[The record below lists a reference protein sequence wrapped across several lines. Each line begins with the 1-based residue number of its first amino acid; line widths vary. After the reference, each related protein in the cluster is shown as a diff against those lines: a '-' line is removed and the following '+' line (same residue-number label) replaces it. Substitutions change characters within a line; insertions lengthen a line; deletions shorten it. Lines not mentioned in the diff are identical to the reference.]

1 MIMMMIM
8 MMIMR
13 SRVRMMRMIMGGTG
27 QEPGWFLLKIRG
39 GLGELGECGAG
50 GLLLCSFTFFC
61 AHRGGWLFGAEQWW
75 VKKCRLAIYMHISCE
90 GGGICSP
97 YCWYGGRLILIFFFR
112 IAFSEK

>member
-1 MIMMMIM
+1 
-8 MMIMR
+8 
-13 SRVRMMRMIMGGTG
+13 MMRMIMGGNG
-27 QEPGWFLLKIRG
+27 QEPGWFLKIRG
-39 GLGELGECGAG
+39 GLGELGECGAEG
-50 GLLLCSFTFFC
+50 GFYFAHSLSFVRTEE
-61 AHRGGWLFGAEQWW
+61 GWLFEAEQWW